1 MLSIEDP
8 AEHMILPSFL
18 QRVLRFPCRSPYH
31 VGYLARTRNTFRQIL
46 DTRSSFE
53 KRDILCRMHGM
64 RVTRTLQ
71 ILFRISRLPPAACIR
86 SSPFSVCLSSL
97 VRRKTRGNRLQFD
110 AGEQRTLRFSFGT
123 VSTPRRPW
131 NTSFSLDEYGTFRRS
146 RFRSFRYFWWNSSD
160 ILALILVKKKREN
173 WRRFRVN
180 FVS

>member
-1 MLSIEDP
+1 
-8 AEHMILPSFL
+8 
-18 QRVLRFPCRSPYH
+18 
-31 VGYLARTRNTFRQIL
+31 
-46 DTRSSFE
+46 
-53 KRDILCRMHGM
+53 M

-160 ILALILVKKKREN
+160 ILALILVKKKERIGEDFVSILFRKSKKVVILGR
-173 WRRFRVN
+173 WKEKLRVN
-180 FVS
+180 WIS